1 MTVGDLHYHKV
12 FLKYLNTGR
21 KLNFEILIFDCR
33 KKCLSQK
40 RRITD
45 CNEERSGVKR
55 KRDKRDKK
63 GEKEKKRK
71 KEEKGVKKREN

>member
-21 KLNFEILIFDCR
+21 KLNFKILIFNCR
-33 KKCLSQK
+33 IKYLSQK

-55 KRDKRDKK
+55 KRIKEIKR
-63 GEKEKKRK
+63 R
-71 KEEKGVKKREN
+71 KRERKETRRE

>member
-21 KLNFEILIFDCR
+21 KLNFKILIFNCR
-33 KKCLSQK
+33 KKYLSQK

-45 CNEERSGVKR
+45 GNEERSGVKR
-55 KRDKRDKK
+55 KRIREIKR
-63 GEKEKKRK
+63 R
-71 KEEKGVKKREN
+71 KRERKETRRE